1 MKTRTESGGKGR
13 RGGINCHVFR
23 LLTFF
28 VFCCTETQV
37 NLNSIFSPDFQRFL
51 FLWILSRCFS
61 NIFFHLV
68 LRLHRIISRFCQDYY
83 KAAFHSFYYFK
94 DSIEHFPKLFFSF
107 KNHFFHVSGG
117 FFRILSTFIWFF
129 FPHSVWDS
137 IENFSFCSAARC
149 SFVFNILSGSQSVL
163 GDSYSFSICFFWSA
177 RVVAILL
184 IYSTESFISLFVCFI
199 FTDGEYLFV
208 DPDNKLGKY
217 APKGWKSSHASV
229 SVFVSSYLFCLNHIH
244 NGNWASFHFFSF

>member
-61 NIFFHLV
+61 NIFFHLI

-94 DSIEHFPKLFFSF
+94 DSIEHFPKLFFLLKIISF
-107 KNHFFHVSGG
+107 MFPEDSLG
-117 FFRILSTFIWFF
+117 FFLLLFDF
-129 FPHSVWDS
+129 FPPFRLRFHRKLF
-137 IENFSFCSAARC
+137 ILQRC
-149 SFVFNILSGSQSVL
+149 PLL
-163 GDSYSFSICFFWSA
+163 ICFQHSFRFTKRA
-177 RVVAILL
+177 RR
-184 IYSTESFISLFVCFI
+184 FLFV
-199 FTDGEYLFV
+199 
-208 DPDNKLGKY
+208 
-217 APKGWKSSHASV
+217 
-229 SVFVSSYLFCLNHIH
+229 
-244 NGNWASFHFFSF
+244 

>member
-61 NIFFHLV
+61 NIFFHLI

-94 DSIEHFPKLFFSF
+94 DSIEHFPKLFFLLKIISF
-107 KNHFFHVSGG
+107 MFPEDSLG
-117 FFRILSTFIWFF
+117 FFLLLFDFFSPIPFEIPSKTFHFAALPVAHLFSTF
-129 FPHSVWDS
+129 FPVHKA
-137 IENFSFCSAARC
+137 CSAILIRLVFV
-149 SFVFNILSGSQSVL
+149 SFDLHVL
-163 GDSYSFSICFFWSA
+163 LLFCWFIRLNHSF
-177 RVVAILL
+177 R
-184 IYSTESFISLFVCFI
+184 
-199 FTDGEYLFV
+199 YLFV
-208 DPDNKLGKY
+208 
-217 APKGWKSSHASV
+217 
-229 SVFVSSYLFCLNHIH
+229 SYLQTVNIFSSIRTI
-244 NGNWASFHFFSF
+244 NWVNTRPKVGSRHTPV